1 MPLEPIV
8 GLTSFRSYPVLI
20 WTQRV
25 FISTLALTSL
35 ANLGLPQTS
44 QPMRIDEVVAVV
56 GNEIILLS
64 EVEENARQMAL
75 QTDRPVG
82 FKEKCQILE
91 GLLFQK
97 LCLEQAERDSLTVTD
112 EQVESELNRRLD
124 YFKAQFESV
133 EKMEQVLGRTIP
145 EIKKEF
151 RAQVKDQLLIRQ
163 MEEKITGQVKVTP
176 AEVRRFYESVPPDSL
191 PYIPSEVE
199 LAHIVVEP
207 KPSAAEK
214 ENVRRKLQEIR
225 REILQGASFGLKA
238 LLYSED
244 KISAKNQGE
253 LGFMT
258 REQLV
263 PEFASV
269 AFRLKEGEVSEIV
282 ETPFGFHLIQL
293 IERRGEYYNFRHIL
307 LRPKPSE
314 ADFQRAEKL
323 IDSIYHLIGRHDT
336 LTFGKLAELFS
347 TDEETRNNE
356 GRLVNPATGTT
367 RFRVSDLDMPT
378 FNIVNRLEPGE
389 YSSPELFETPT
400 GYKAFR
406 IVKLLHRT
414 QPHLADL
421 QNDFE
426 TIRDAALEHKKKA
439 IIDRWIQKKQ
449 KEYFIRV
456 NSTFRECPFDSFKF
470 NSP

>member
-1 MPLEPIV
+1 MPGKSFVRLASPTERPGRGWACHLFIV
-8 GLTSFRSYPVLI
+8 GLTFAGSAHP
-20 WTQRV
+20 
-25 FISTLALTSL
+25 
-35 ANLGLPQTS
+35 GHPQTG
-44 QPMRIDEVVAVV
+44 QPTRIDEVVAVV

-64 EVEENARQMAL
+64 EVEENARQLAL
-75 QTDRPVG
+75 QTDRPVA
-82 FKEKCQILE
+82 FREKCQILE

-176 AEVRRFYESVPPDSL
+176 AEVRRFFESVPPDSL

-207 KPSAAEK
+207 KPNMAEK
-214 ENVRRKLQEIR
+214 ESVRQKLQEIR

-314 ADFQRAEKL
+314 ADFRRAEKL
-323 IDSIYHLIGRHDT
+323 IDSVYLLIGRHDT

-347 TDEETRNNE
+347 SDEETRYNE
-356 GRLVNPATGTT
+356 GRLVNPVTGNT
-367 RFRVSDLDMPT
+367 RFRVGDLDMAT
-378 FNIVNRLEPGE
+378 FNTVNNLEPGQ
-389 YSSPELFETPT
+389 YSAPELYETPT

-414 QPHLADL
+414 QPHVADL
-421 QNDFE
+421 QNDYE

-439 IIDRWIQKKQ
+439 VINRWIQKKQ
-449 KEYFIRV
+449 REYFIRV
-456 NSTFRECPFDSFKF
+456 NPTFRECPFDSFQF